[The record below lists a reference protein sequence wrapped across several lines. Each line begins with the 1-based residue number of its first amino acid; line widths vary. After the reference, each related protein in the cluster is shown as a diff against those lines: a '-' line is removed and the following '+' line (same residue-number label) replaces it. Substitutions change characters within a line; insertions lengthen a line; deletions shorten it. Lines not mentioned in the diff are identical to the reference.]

1 LPVRLAVIGAGD
13 VAQRDYLPELP
24 RLGERAEAIVVC
36 ARSGERAR
44 DVADRFGIP
53 RWTTSYEEAVGAED
67 VDAVLN
73 LTPFSLH
80 LEVTLASLA
89 AGKHVYSEKPLALN
103 ISDCDRIISEATGRG
118 LILVAAPSV
127 MLFPQVRRTQRML
140 ADGTL
145 GPVHSARGLA
155 LGGVPPWNGYI
166 SDPTPFFAWDT
177 GPLVDMAVYP
187 LHALTGL
194 LGPARRVS
202 ALSGRSRDAFVVA
215 DGPYAGQIVP
225 VDAHDNW
232 HLIVELEGGC
242 LASVQANNCVRTG
255 VAPDLELQ
263 GEQGT
268 LALSLLDVG
277 EPVRI
282 VADRAT
288 AVEHVPHERAAGP
301 DHLLGVA
308 HLVSCLE
315 TGCPSVLSGEHAR
328 HVVEVLE
335 AARRSTAEGA
345 TVDVVS
351 DFPRL
356 AVQDRE
362 EVSADAL

>member
-1 LPVRLAVIGAGD
+1 
-13 VAQRDYLPELP
+13 
-24 RLGERAEAIVVC
+24 
-36 ARSGERAR
+36 
-44 DVADRFGIP
+44 
-53 RWTTSYEEAVGAED
+53 VGADD

-89 AGKHVYSEKPLALN
+89 AGKHVYSEKPLALSV
-103 ISDCDRIISEATGRG
+103 SDCDRIISEAEGRA

-127 MLFPQVRRTQRML
+127 MLFPQVRRTQQML

-145 GPVHSARGLA
+145 GRVHSARGFA
-155 LGGVPPWNGYI
+155 LGGVPPWKGYI
-166 SDPTPFFAWDT
+166 SDPTPFFVLDT

-202 ALSGRSRDAFVVA
+202 ALSARSRNAFVVA

-225 VDAHDNW
+225 VDADDNW

-242 LASVQANNCVRTG
+242 LASVQANNCVRTA
-255 VAPDLELQ
+255 VAPELELQ

-268 LALSLLDVG
+268 VALSLLDVA

-282 VADRAT
+282 VADGST
-288 AVEHVPHERAAGP
+288 AVENVSRERAAGP

-315 TGCPSVLSGEHAR
+315 SGRPSVLSGEHAR

-335 AARRSTAEGA
+335 AARRSAAEGA
-345 TVDVVS
+345 TADVAS

-356 AVQDRE
+356 AVRDRE
-362 EVSADAL
+362 EVSADVL